1 MLESIINPIFAPLL
15 TLSPFWAILIIS
27 LVIAV
32 LITLVYKLMTDQ
44 ELMKSLKQEVKQHQK
59 EMKEHKGDP
68 QKASVI
74 QKKAMEKNMK
84 LMMQSMKPT
93 LITFIPIIIIFG
105 WLNSHMAYLPIMPD
119 TDFTTTVEF
128 EKNTVGDITLEVPE
142 EIELLSGSTQQVKED
157 LVSWTMNG
165 PAGRYMLIYAF
176 GSEEYKQKLLIT
188 EEAGQYENPKQ
199 LVKNNRIKELRI
211 DNSPLKP
218 LGDLSIF
225 GWRPGWLG
233 TYIILSIIFS
243 MSLRK
248 LFKLH

>member
-15 TLSPFWAILIIS
+15 KMSPFWAILIIS
-27 LVIAV
+27 LAIAV
-32 LITLVYKLMTDQ
+32 IITLVYKLMTDQ
-44 ELMKSLKQEVKQHQK
+44 VLMKSLKQEVKQHQK

-68 QKASVI
+68 QKASAI

-105 WLNSHMAYLPIMPD
+105 WLNSHMAFLPIMPD
-119 TDFTTTVEF
+119 TDFTTTAYF
-128 EKNTVGDITLEVPE
+128 QKDTVGEITLEVPD
-142 EIELLSGSTQQVKED
+142 ELELMSDSTQEINGV
-157 LVSWTMNG
+157 LVSWTLKG
-165 PAGRYMLIYAF
+165 PAGRYILDYSF
-176 GSEEYKQKLLIT
+176 GNEKQTRKLLIT
-188 EEAGQYENPKQ
+188 EEAGQYETTKQ
-199 LVKNNRIKELRI
+199 LVKNSRIKELRI

-248 LFKLH
+248 IFKLH